1 MITAQPFFT
10 LFLGS
15 PNGSAR
21 LDEHAR
27 VSALHKISSRFE
39 SFTLVDGKGCFRN
52 RFEDVLLVHLASSD
66 VRAVVE
72 LALDLRRAFFQDGV
86 GIACAGQYI
95 RATESQEA
103 SAIEAELRQLL
114 GEQMS
119 PFPSPPDEA

>member
-21 LDEHAR
+21 LDEHDR
-27 VSALHKISSRFE
+27 VSAIHKISSRFE

-52 RFEDVLLVHLASSD
+52 RFEDVLLIHLASSN

-72 LALDLRRAFFQDGV
+72 LALDLRRAFSQDGV
-86 GIACAGQYI
+86 GIACAGHYF
-95 RATESQEA
+95 RATGSTPLEDLETA
-103 SAIEAELRQLL
+103 HRKLI
-114 GEQMS
+114 
-119 PFPSPPDEA
+119 PIPS